1 MLSLRPLIPEE
12 TRLALQQQANEQ
24 QRLEQ
29 EKLVQRE
36 RDRQQAL
43 LRQQQAWL
51 QQQQQQQQ
59 QQHSVASH
67 QVLAQG
73 RQSGPSLL
81 QIQQEEE
88 AQAMEQVATY
98 YNY

>member
-59 QQHSVASH
+59 QHSVASH